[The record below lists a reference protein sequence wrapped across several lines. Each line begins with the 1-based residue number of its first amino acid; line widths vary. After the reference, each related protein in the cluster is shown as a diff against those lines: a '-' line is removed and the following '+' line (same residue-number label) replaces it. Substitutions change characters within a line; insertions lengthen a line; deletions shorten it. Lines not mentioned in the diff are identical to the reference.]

1 MMGDELVRMA
11 VPNKGRLSERAL
23 ELLSQTGLH
32 VPRHA
37 RSLMADVNGR
47 WRLLFVRTDDIPE
60 YVAAGTADVGVTG
73 LDLVAEHGVDVETLL
88 PLGFGQCRLAIAVP
102 KDDGYKTLR
111 DLQNKQVAT
120 EFERVTAR
128 FFAQQGI
135 DVEVVPLSG
144 AAEIAPHIGVADA
157 IVDLVETGSTLRQ
170 NGLVELA
177 TVLESEAVV
186 IANRD
191 RLTTKGAQLEELRSA
206 LKGVLDAQARRYLML
221 NVARERLE
229 DVKNLMPGVRAPTV
243 MPLLGHEDWVA
254 VHAVIHEDQVNR
266 LIPQL
271 KQAGAEGLLVLP
283 IERMVP

>member
-1 MMGDELVRMA
+1 MSDDLVRVA
-11 VPNKGRLSERAL
+11 VPNKGRLSERTL

-37 RSLMADVNGR
+37 RSLTADVNGR

-73 LDLVAEHGVDVETLL
+73 LDLLAEHDVDVETLL
-88 PLGFGQCRLAIAVP
+88 TLGFGKCRLVVAAP
-102 KDDGYKTLR
+102 RNAGYR
-111 DLQNKQVAT
+111 SVEDLSGHQVAT
-120 EFERVTAR
+120 EFEHVTTR
-128 FFAQQGI
+128 FFADQGI
-135 DVEVVPLSG
+135 DVEIVPLSG
-144 AAEIAPHIGVADA
+144 ATEIAPHIGVADA

-177 TVLESEAVV
+177 TILNSEAVV
-186 IANRD
+186 IANRAS
-191 RLTTKGAQLEELRSA
+191 LTTQAARLEELRSA

-221 NVARERLE
+221 NVPREQLE
-229 DVKNLMPGVRAPTV
+229 DVKAILPGVTAPTV
-243 MPLLGHEDWVA
+243 MPLLGREDWVA
-254 VHAVIHEDQVNR
+254 FHAVIHEDQVNQ

-271 KQAGAEGLLVLP
+271 KAAGAEGLLVLP

>member
-1 MMGDELVRMA
+1 MNAELVHIA
-11 VPNKGRLSERAL
+11 VPNKGRLSERTL
-23 ELLSQTGLH
+23 ELLSRTGLH

-73 LDLVAEHGVDVETLL
+73 LDLVAEHDVDVDTLL
-88 PLGFGQCRLAIAVP
+88 SLGFGRCRLAIAVP
-102 KDDGYKTLR
+102 KNGAYRTLA
-111 DLQNKQVAT
+111 DLSGCKVAT
-120 EFERVTAR
+120 EFEQVTAR
-128 FFAQQGI
+128 FFDEQGV

-144 AAEIAPHIGVADA
+144 ATEIAPHIGVADA

-170 NGLVELA
+170 NGLVELV
-177 TVLESEAVV
+177 TILRSEAVV

-191 RLTTKGAQLEELRSA
+191 SLDTKGTQLEELRSA

-221 NVARERLE
+221 NVRRAHLE
-229 DVKNLMPGVRAPTV
+229 EVKELMPGVTAPTV

-254 VHAVIHEDQVNR
+254 VHAVIHEEQVNR

-271 KQAGAEGLLVLP
+271 KRAGAEGLLVLP

>member
-1 MMGDELVRMA
+1 MSDDLVRIA

-23 ELLSQTGLH
+23 ELLSRTGLH

-47 WRLLFVRTDDIPE
+47 WRLLFVRTGDIPE

-73 LDLVAEHGVDVETLL
+73 LDLVAEHDVDVETLL
-88 PLGFGQCRLAIAVP
+88 PLGFGTCRLVVAVP
-102 KDDGYKTLR
+102 RNRGYR
-111 DLQNKQVAT
+111 SIEDLSGHQVAT
-120 EFERVTAR
+120 EFEHLASR
-128 FFAQQGI
+128 FFDQQGV
-135 DVEVVPLSG
+135 DVEIVPLSG

-177 TVLESEAVV
+177 TILDSEAVV
-186 IANRD
+186 VANRD
-191 RLTTKGAQLEELRSA
+191 SLRTREAQLEELRSA

-221 NVARERLE
+221 NVPRDHLE
-229 DVKNLMPGVRAPTV
+229 DVKAILPGVTAPTV
-243 MPLLGHEDWVA
+243 MPLLGREDWVA
-254 VHAVIHEDQVNR
+254 LHAVIHEEQINR
-266 LIPQL
+266 VIPKL

>member
-1 MMGDELVRMA
+1 MSDDLVRIA

-23 ELLSQTGLH
+23 ELLSRTGLH

-73 LDLVAEHGVDVETLL
+73 LDLVAEHDVDVETLL
-88 PLGFGQCRLAIAVP
+88 PLGFGTCRLVVAVP
-102 KDDGYKTLR
+102 RNRGYR
-111 DLQNKQVAT
+111 SIEDLSGHQVAT
-120 EFERVTAR
+120 EFEHLASR
-128 FFAQQGI
+128 FFDRQGV
-135 DVEVVPLSG
+135 DVEIVPLSG

-177 TVLESEAVV
+177 TILDSEAVV
-186 IANRD
+186 VANRD
-191 RLTTKGAQLEELRSA
+191 SLRTREAQLEELRSA

-221 NVARERLE
+221 NVPRDHLE
-229 DVKNLMPGVRAPTV
+229 DVKAILPGVTAPTV
-243 MPLLGHEDWVA
+243 MPLLGREDWVA
-254 VHAVIHEDQVNR
+254 LHAVIHEEQINR
-266 LIPQL
+266 VIPKL

>member
-1 MMGDELVRMA
+1 MNDELVRIA
-11 VPNKGRLSERAL
+11 VPNKGRLSERTL

-73 LDLVAEHGVDVETLL
+73 LDLVAEHGVDVATLL
-88 PLGFGQCRLAIAVP
+88 SLGFGKCRLAIAVP
-102 KDDGYKTLR
+102 KDDPYETLQ
-111 DLQNKQVAT
+111 DLGGKQIAT
-120 EFERVTAR
+120 EFEQVTAK
-128 FFAQQGI
+128 FFEEQGV

-144 AAEIAPHIGVADA
+144 ATEIAPHIGVADA

-177 TVLESEAVV
+177 TILHSEAVV
-186 IANRD
+186 VANRD
-191 RLTTKGAQLEELRSA
+191 SLTTKKTQLAELHSA

-221 NVARERLE
+221 NVRRERLD
-229 DVKNLMPGVRAPTV
+229 DVKGLMPGVRAPTV

-254 VHAVIHEDQVNR
+254 VHAVIHEEQVNR